1 MNNQHK
7 GAQASQ
13 KLLSAGDYLK
23 KNRYPGR
30 GIIFGRT
37 PSGRLAAAYFIM
49 GRSANSRN
57 RIFSVKEPG
66 SLYTQAFDPEKVED
80 PSLILYRAAARFPQR
95 LIITNG
101 DQTDTI
107 YQAFSEGRTAREAL
121 QTRCFE
127 PDEPNYTPRISG
139 VATYTGS
146 DFTYELSILKSSDE
160 KGNGCE
166 RFFFSYPSA
175 CGVGHLI
182 HTYEGDGQPL
192 PAFTGEPRKIVIPEG
207 LGTLTEELWQ
217 ALDEENKVS
226 LFVIQTNPDGSDPEV
241 RIINKNQK

>member
-1 MNNQHK
+1 M
-7 GAQASQ
+7 
-13 KLLSAGDYLK
+13 
-23 KNRYPGR
+23 
-30 GIIFGRT
+30 
-37 PSGRLAAAYFIM
+37 
-49 GRSANSRN
+49 
-57 RIFSVKEPG
+57 
-66 SLYTQAFDPEKVED
+66 
-80 PSLILYRAAARFPQR
+80 
-95 LIITNG
+95 IITNG

-160 KGNGCE
+160 KGSGCE

-192 PAFTGEPRKIVIPEG
+192 PTFTGEPRKIAIPEG

>member
-1 MNNQHK
+1 MV
-7 GAQASQ
+7 
-13 KLLSAGDYLK
+13 
-23 KNRYPGR
+23 
-30 GIIFGRT
+30 T

-160 KGNGCE
+160 KGSGCE

-192 PAFTGEPRKIVIPEG
+192 PAFTGEPRKIAIPEG

-241 RIINKNQK
+241 RIINKNQN

>member
-1 MNNQHK
+1 M
-7 GAQASQ
+7 
-13 KLLSAGDYLK
+13 
-23 KNRYPGR
+23 
-30 GIIFGRT
+30 
-37 PSGRLAAAYFIM
+37 
-49 GRSANSRN
+49 
-57 RIFSVKEPG
+57 
-66 SLYTQAFDPEKVED
+66 
-80 PSLILYRAAARFPQR
+80 
-95 LIITNG
+95 IITNG

-160 KGNGCE
+160 KGSGCE

>member
-7 GAQASQ
+7 GAQESQ

-107 YQAFSEGRTAREAL
+107 
-121 QTRCFE
+121 
-127 PDEPNYTPRISG
+127 
-139 VATYTGS
+139 
-146 DFTYELSILKSSDE
+146 
-160 KGNGCE
+160 
-166 RFFFSYPSA
+166 
-175 CGVGHLI
+175 
-182 HTYEGDGQPL
+182 
-192 PAFTGEPRKIVIPEG
+192 
-207 LGTLTEELWQ
+207 
-217 ALDEENKVS
+217 
-226 LFVIQTNPDGSDPEV
+226 
-241 RIINKNQK
+241 

>member
-7 GAQASQ
+7 GAQEAQ
-13 KLLSAGDYLK
+13 KILSAGDYLK

-127 PDEPNYTPRISG
+127 PDEPNYTPYQRRSNL
-139 VATYTGS
+139 Y
-146 DFTYELSILKSSDE
+146 
-160 KGNGCE
+160 
-166 RFFFSYPSA
+166 R
-175 CGVGHLI
+175 
-182 HTYEGDGQPL
+182 Q
-192 PAFTGEPRKIVIPEG
+192 
-207 LGTLTEELWQ
+207 
-217 ALDEENKVS
+217 
-226 LFVIQTNPDGSDPEV
+226 
-241 RIINKNQK
+241 

>member
-1 MNNQHK
+1 MTGGRKKYEQSTQ
-7 GAQASQ
+7 GSAGSTEAFVRRRLSQ
-13 KLLSAGDYLK
+13 KEPLSGQRHYFWQ
-23 KNRYPGR
+23 NTERQTR
-30 GIIFGRT
+30 GCLFHHG
-37 PSGRLAAAYFIM
+37 PECQQPQSYFQRE
-49 GRSANSRN
+49 GA
-57 RIFSVKEPG
+57 G

-160 KGNGCE
+160 KGSGCE

-192 PAFTGEPRKIVIPEG
+192 PTFTGR
-207 LGTLTEELWQ
+207 T
-217 ALDEENKVS
+217 A
-226 LFVIQTNPDGSDPEV
+226 
-241 RIINKNQK
+241 

>member
-7 GAQASQ
+7 GAQESQ
-13 KLLSAGDYLK
+13 KILSAGDYLK

-146 DFTYELSILKSSDE
+146 DF
-160 KGNGCE
+160 
-166 RFFFSYPSA
+166 FSYPSA

-192 PAFTGEPRKIVIPEG
+192 PTFTGEPRKIAIPEG